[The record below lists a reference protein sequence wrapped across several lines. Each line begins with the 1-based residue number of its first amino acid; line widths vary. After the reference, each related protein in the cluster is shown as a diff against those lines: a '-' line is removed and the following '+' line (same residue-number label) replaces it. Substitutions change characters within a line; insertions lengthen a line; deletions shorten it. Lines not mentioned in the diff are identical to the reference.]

1 MARAPVLYVTLTDAD
16 LDALLTIKRRWPY
29 LSEAA
34 ALRWGLAVL
43 ASAERPVPA
52 EPPLPPKKGRTLRRA
67 RSAAMRAYLD
77 AQDHGA

>member
-1 MARAPVLYVTLTDAD
+1 MARAPVLHITLTDAD
-16 LDALLTIKRRWPY
+16 LDALLAIRSRWPH
-29 LSEAA
+29 LNETE